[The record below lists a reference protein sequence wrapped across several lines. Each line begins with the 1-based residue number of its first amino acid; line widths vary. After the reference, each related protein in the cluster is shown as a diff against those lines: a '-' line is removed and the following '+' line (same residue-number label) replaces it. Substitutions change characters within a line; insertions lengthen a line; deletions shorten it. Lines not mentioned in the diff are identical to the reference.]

1 MSVSVVSAVTL
12 LCASTLLA
20 ATTAPVL
27 MAMMVMDSTV
37 QMGVYRIRPTAVHM
51 RDVLTVVMVTGVGV
65 KTRMREMAIIAQ
77 VCKYVLGLPWYMCH
91 GHQ

>member
-1 MSVSVVSAVTL
+1 
-12 LCASTLLA
+12 
-20 ATTAPVL
+20 
-27 MAMMVMDSTV
+27 
-37 QMGVYRIRPTAVHM
+37 MGVYRIRPTAVHM